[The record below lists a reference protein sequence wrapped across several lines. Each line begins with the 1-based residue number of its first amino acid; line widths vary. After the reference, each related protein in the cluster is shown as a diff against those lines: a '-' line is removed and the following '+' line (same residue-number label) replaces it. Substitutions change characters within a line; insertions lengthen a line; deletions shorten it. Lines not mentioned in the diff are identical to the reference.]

1 MLPLKLSLI
10 FSTRTRTANSP
21 VSSGRTVRPVWV
33 TTDNKPN
40 GYRHALRVCKSQISL
55 TRFEGSEFT
64 TWKEFSKRGVEI
76 SLPKTGNHAQ
86 LFATS
91 GMDNSATKEQVTTY
105 ISKLMVQF
113 LIEYEDNNG
122 NFQSD
127 RLHSDYAI
135 DNGP

>member
-1 MLPLKLSLI
+1 M
-10 FSTRTRTANSP
+10 A
-21 VSSGRTVRPVWV
+21 SGEKIV
-33 TTDNKPN
+33 
-40 GYRHALRVCKSQISL
+40 YISFL
-55 TRFEGSEFT
+55 GSEFT

-91 GMDNSATKEQVTTY
+91 GMDYSATKDQVTTY

-122 NFQSD
+122 NFCKYTRDKYFNPS
-127 RLHSDYAI
+127 R
-135 DNGP
+135 NF

>member
-1 MLPLKLSLI
+1 MVSNE
-10 FSTRTRTANSP
+10 FS
-21 VSSGRTVRPVWV
+21 
-33 TTDNKPN
+33 
-40 GYRHALRVCKSQISL
+40 
-55 TRFEGSEFT
+55 GSEFT

-91 GMDNSATKEQVTTY
+91 GMDYSATKDQVTTY

-122 NFQSD
+122 KTITILVVNISNQMF
-127 RLHSDYAI
+127 
-135 DNGP
+135 

>member
-1 MLPLKLSLI
+1 MSFL
-10 FSTRTRTANSP
+10 
-21 VSSGRTVRPVWV
+21 
-33 TTDNKPN
+33 
-40 GYRHALRVCKSQISL
+40 
-55 TRFEGSEFT
+55 GSEFT

-91 GMDNSATKEQVTTY
+91 GMDYSATKDQVTTY

-122 NFQSD
+122 NFCEYKFNRVMIFLMRTTSGRIKNLNL
-127 RLHSDYAI
+127 RLELETCT
-135 DNGP
+135 

>member
-1 MLPLKLSLI
+1 MSFL
-10 FSTRTRTANSP
+10 
-21 VSSGRTVRPVWV
+21 
-33 TTDNKPN
+33 
-40 GYRHALRVCKSQISL
+40 
-55 TRFEGSEFT
+55 GSEFT

-91 GMDNSATKEQVTTY
+91 GMDYSATKDQVTTY

-122 NFQSD
+122 NFCEYTRDKYFHAKISNHKFN
-127 RLHSDYAI
+127 RVRIFLIRTTS
-135 DNGP
+135 GRF